1 MHCSGT
7 LPTVSLYVC
16 THVLVSYYAYCILL
30 QPPFQAHIMP
40 NVNVIS
46 QDTFKHRAPTAPP
59 ISNQEVPPAP
69 VPLDSNT
76 AGMCAAQLLV
86 LPVYPSYSS
95 YWKYFARISKTN
107 Y

>member
-76 AGMCAAQLLV
+76 AGMYCAQLVTCFTGLCFIFIV
-86 LPVYPSYSS
+86 LEIY
-95 YWKYFARISKTN
+95 KTN

>member
-76 AGMCAAQLLV
+76 AGMCAAQLPV
-86 LPVYPSYSS
+86 LPVYASYSS
-95 YWKYFARISKTN
+95 YWKYFARIYKTN